1 MAKVTLVA
9 IDGPMRGREWHFTE
23 ADTWVFG
30 RAPDCHARL
39 DASDQTL
46 SRHHFLLEVRPPV
59 LRVRDLGSRNG
70 TYINDEK
77 IGARARGESPAS
89 GRLRSS
95 EERVL
100 QDGDEIR
107 VGASRFCVRV
117 SRSPSERAELVRCG
131 RCGASVL
138 REVHATSPTARCD
151 ACMDEDARDP
161 LAALERAIESA
172 AKRDSTPN
180 SKDLAAPT
188 LAGERRD
195 PKRPPEIEGLEVVR
209 KLGEGGTGAVY
220 EAIDREGNRLAVKVL
235 LARVAVDSG
244 MRALFFREMD
254 SLAAVEH
261 PRIVKLVRKGSSG
274 VAFWFAMELCQGG
287 SLAALIGRSGK
298 PLEPKRAVSI
308 VADALEGLAF
318 AHERGMVHRDVKPGN
333 MLIDENGRGK
343 ISDFGLAKSFDRA
356 GLSGFTMTGSF
367 AGTFEFMPREQLT
380 NFRNVR
386 PTSDVFS
393 AGATLYWAL
402 TRKTAVDFAPNID
415 RVTAL
420 LQTDPT
426 PLSTRAPLLPAELC
440 AIVDRACA
448 IDPSTRYRDAG
459 ELLDALRSLKV

>member
-9 IDGPMRGREWHFTE
+9 IDGPMRGREWHFTD

-39 DASDQTL
+39 DASDPTL
-46 SRHHFLLEVRPPV
+46 SRHHFLVEVRPPV

-70 TYINDEK
+70 TFVNDEK
-77 IGARARGESPAS
+77 IGARARGESAAT
-89 GRLRSS
+89 GRLASR

-100 QDGDEIR
+100 VDGDELR
-107 VGASRFCVRV
+107 VGVSRFRVRV
-117 SRSPSERAELVRCG
+117 ERSPSERAELVRCG
-131 RCGASVL
+131 RCGASVV
-138 REVHATSPTARCD
+138 REVHSTSPTARCD
-151 ACMDEDARDP
+151 ACLDEDARDP
-161 LAALERAIESA
+161 LAALARAIDGAS
-172 AKRDSTPN
+172 KRDAKAN
-180 SKDLAAPT
+180 SSDLAAPS

-195 PKRPPEIEGLEVVR
+195 AKRPPEIEGLEIVR

-220 EAIDREGNRLAVKVL
+220 EAIEHDGTRLAVKVL
-235 LARVAVDSG
+235 LARVAVDSA
-244 MRALFFREMD
+244 MRAMFFREMD

-274 VAFWFAMELCQGG
+274 VAFWFAMELCKGG
-287 SLAALIGRSGK
+287 SLAAMIGRSGR
-298 PLEPKRAVSI
+298 PMDPKQAVALVS
-308 VADALEGLAF
+308 DALEGLAF

-333 MLIDENGRGK
+333 MLIGDDGRGK

-402 TRKTAVDFAPNID
+402 TRKTAVEFAPHVD

-426 PLSTRAPLLPAELC
+426 PLAIRAPLLPSELC
-440 AIVDRACA
+440 AVVDRACA
-448 IDPSTRYRDAG
+448 PDPAARYRDAG
-459 ELLDALRSLKV
+459 EMLEALRRLSL